1 MDFIDAIKNRQIK
14 IAVIGLGYVGL
25 PLSMA
30 LTKAGYYVQGID
42 CNAQRVESINN
53 GHSNIIDVKD
63 ECLQESLKNDLF
75 NASTEYSLIS
85 NVQAIII
92 CVPTPL
98 NKAKEP
104 DLSYIIK
111 AMKGVLPYLT
121 KQILISL
128 ESTTY
133 PGTTEELIEGYVEK
147 EKGWKVGEDFYVCY
161 SPERVD
167 PGNKKFSV
175 ENTPKVIGGST
186 QKCLQIGQTLYESF
200 LPKVVGVKTTRVAEM
215 TKVLENTFRCV
226 NIALVNEMTMM
237 CERMGIDIW
246 EVIKGASSKPF
257 GFMPF
262 YPGPGVGGHCI
273 PLDPLYLSW
282 EAKKYNYFNRFI
294 ETASDIN
301 SNMPYYVVHQIG
313 KILCQQGKSI
323 RKNKILLLG
332 MSYKK
337 DISDLRESPSLEVY
351 ELLKKQGASVEYYDP
366 YIESFNYKD
375 KVIKGIV
382 FNEETIKQ
390 FDIVVLLSDH
400 SNIDYN
406 WLVEKATLIYD
417 TRNVCKDIENHKII
431 KLGQNIEG
439 MYLEN

>member
-1 MDFIDAIKNRQIK
+1 MSLIERIKNRQIK
-14 IAVIGLGYVGL
+14 VAVIGLGYVGL

-30 LTKAGYYVQGID
+30 LVKAGHFVQGID
-42 CNAQRVESINN
+42 CNTAWVEGLNK
-53 GHSNIIDVKD
+53 GYSNIIDVPN
-63 ECLQESLKNDLF
+63 ERLQESLEHNLF
-75 NASTEYSLIS
+75 NASTDFSLIS
-85 NVQAIII
+85 SVDAVII

-104 DLSYIIK
+104 DLSYIIN
-111 AMKGVLPYLT
+111 AMESITPYLSKST
-121 KQILISL
+121 LISL

-133 PGTTEELIEGYVEK
+133 PGTTKELIEDYVVK

-167 PGNKKFSV
+167 PGNKTYSV

-186 QKCLQIGQTLYESF
+186 QKCLEIGITLYESF
-200 LPKVVGVKTTRVAEM
+200 LPHVVGVKTTKVAEM

-237 CERMGIDIW
+237 CDRMGIDIW

-282 EAKKYNYFNRFI
+282 EAKKYNFFSRFI

-301 SNMPYYVVHQIG
+301 SNMPYYVVSQIN
-313 KILCQQGKSI
+313 KICAQQSKVIKQS
-323 RKNKILLLG
+323 KILLVG

-351 ELLKKQGASVEYYDP
+351 ELLRRQGGIIEFYDP
-366 YIESFNYKD
+366 YIESFKYED
-375 KVIKGIV
+375 EVIQGTHL
-382 FNEETIKQ
+382 NEETLKQ
-390 FDIVVLLSDH
+390 FDLIVILSDH
-400 SNIDYN
+400 SNVDYK
-406 WLVEKATLIYD
+406 WLVENAVLIYD
-417 TRNVCKDIENHKII
+417 TRNVCKDIESAKII
-431 KLGQNIEG
+431 KLGQN
-439 MYLEN
+439 LECI